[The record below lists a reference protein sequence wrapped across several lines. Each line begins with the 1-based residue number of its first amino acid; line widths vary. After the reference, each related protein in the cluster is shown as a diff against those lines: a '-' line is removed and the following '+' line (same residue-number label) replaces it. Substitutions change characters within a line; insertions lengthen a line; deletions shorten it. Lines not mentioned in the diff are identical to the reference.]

1 MFINKTLPLAAL
13 LLTPLAVAAADNTL
27 EEVIVTANPL
37 SDVDSSM
44 SQPVQVMSGKN
55 LQDKAMRN
63 LGATIRNE
71 LGVSTSDFGPSS
83 GRPVIRGMSGSR
95 VRVLEDNIGTMDAS
109 TVGPDHAITSEPIFA
124 KQIEIFRG
132 PATLLYGSG
141 ASGGLINVVDDRI
154 PSELR
159 ETPREDLY
167 LDYDSVSSGVTGAGR
182 VNASVDNFAFHADG
196 MYRSTGD
203 YGIPGY
209 ASQNPEPGA
218 KKGVLENTDNT
229 TNNVSLGSSYIRDR
243 GTIGMAVSRYASNYG
258 LPPVGD
264 EEGERIDLTQMR
276 YDFQA
281 GLDNPLPGFRH
292 FKTKWGYNDYRHRVI
307 GGDGA
312 VTTHVF
318 NKALEGRAE
327 LIHDPV
333 ANWNGVIGMQ
343 YRYRDFSAAGEEE
356 TPKITQD
363 SAAVFILEK
372 GNYGTWHVSAGM
384 RYEMQSAAQ
393 SGVTRNHNALS
404 ISGGLVWNYQEGYNV
419 ALSLTHSQRSPDI
432 EELFGGEPA
441 HSDEGIFIVS
451 NPSLTDETSTNIDLS
466 WHKTAGRATLTAN
479 LYYHLVE
486 DFIYLR
492 QSDDN
497 HDGQPDRVSE
507 TYDGNPANIFPAG
520 TPGGLY
526 LVYQSQGNAVF
537 KGVEAQTVIKLIDNN
552 RETLKTRLWTDYVR
566 ARLHS
571 GQNLPRITPW
581 RYGGDLDYT
590 RGPWNARLQFT
601 RVNRQS
607 DVAPLETPTAGYNML
622 DLYAS
627 RSFGYG
633 GTEMSLFFRGSN
645 LLNEDARSHTSYLK
659 EYAPLPGRSG
669 EVGIRASF

>member
-1 MFINKTLPLAAL
+1 MRNTTPAVALLLAPLAAF
-13 LLTPLAVAAADNTL
+13 AANNTL
-27 EEVIVTANPL
+27 EEVVVTANPL
-37 SDVDSSM
+37 SGVDSSM

-55 LQDKAMRN
+55 LQDKNMRS
-63 LGATIRNE
+63 LGSAIRHQ
-71 LGVSTSDFGPSS
+71 LGVSASDFGPSS

-95 VRVLEDNIGTMDAS
+95 VRVLEDSIGTMDAS

-154 PSELR
+154 PSRLPEQ
-159 ETPREDLY
+159 PKGDLY
-167 LDYDSVSSGVTGAGR
+167 LDYNSVSSGATGAGR
-182 VNASVDNFAFHADG
+182 VNAGLDDFAFHLEG

-209 ASQNPEPGA
+209 AALNPWPGE

-229 TNNVSLGSSYIRDR
+229 TGNVTLGSAYIRDR
-243 GTIGMAVSRYASNYG
+243 GSIGVAVSRYTSNYG
-258 LPPVGD
+258 LPPVGN
-264 EEGERIDLTQMR
+264 ENGERIDLTQMR
-276 YDFQA
+276 YNFKA
-281 GLDNPLPGFRH
+281 ELDDPLPGFQH
-292 FKTKWGYNDYRHRVI
+292 FRTKWGYNDYRHNVI
-307 GGDGA
+307 GGNGS
-312 VTTHVF
+312 VTTRVF
-318 NKALEGRAE
+318 NKAVEGRAE

-343 YRYRDFSAAGEEE
+343 YRYRDFSAAGDES
-356 TPKITQD
+356 TPKITRN

-372 GNYGTWHVSAGM
+372 GNYGAWHVSAGM
-384 RYEMQSAAQ
+384 RYEMQSAEQ
-393 SGVTRNHNALS
+393 SDITKNHDAFS
-404 ISGGLVWNYQEGYNV
+404 VSGGLVWNYLEGYNM

-441 HSDEGIFIVS
+441 HSDEGIFIIS
-451 NPSLTDETSTNIDLS
+451 NPSLTDETSSNIDLS
-466 WHKTAGRATLTAN
+466 WHKTAGRITLTAN
-479 LYYHLVE
+479 LYYHLIE

-492 QSDDN
+492 QSDIN
-497 HDGQPDRVSE
+497 HDGQPDRVSV
-507 TYDGNPANIFPAG
+507 TYDGNPANIYPAG

-537 KGVEAQTVIKLIDNN
+537 KGAEAQTVIRLMDGS
-552 RETLKTRLWTDYVR
+552 RGTLSTRLWTDYVR
-566 ARLHS
+566 ARLNN

-590 RGPWNARLQFT
+590 RGPWDARLQFT
-601 RVNRQS
+601 RVNRQG

-627 RSFGYG
+627 RHFELDGSK
-633 GTEMSLFFRGSN
+633 MSVFFRGSN
-645 LLNEDARSHTSYLK
+645 LLNADARSHTSYLK
-659 EYAPLPGRSG
+659 KYAPLPGRSG